1 MLMNKKVIKKTD
13 SAFNPIAKG
22 LKGAGF
28 FAREFPIEPFLL
40 FSEFRMSQQVFG
52 PHPHAGVSV
61 MTYMR
66 PDSKE
71 SFINRDNL
79 SGLSFIEP
87 GGLQIMQAGSGM
99 HHDEFPKVQ
108 GVETSGFQIWF
119 NHSDK
124 NRLIAP
130 KSIHVDAKD
139 VPEVASENALVR
151 IVHGAYGGKS
161 TTHKMATDVDLL
173 HIYLN
178 PHKSIT
184 IATKPM
190 AFVYGMDGS
199 GTTESEKILPKT
211 MINYSLEGDNI
222 SVKAGGEG
230 LQFMLGS
237 GHPHHE
243 PIVYGGP
250 FVATTP
256 EQMEDIQRRY
266 AQGEMG
272 TLAPYLY

>member
-1 MLMNKKVIKKTD
+1 MDKKVIKKTD

-71 SFINRDNL
+71 SYINRDNL
-79 SGLSFIEP
+79 TGLSIIEP

-99 HHDEFPKVQ
+99 HHDEFPKVE

-124 NRLIAP
+124 NRLVTP

-161 TTHKMATDVDLL
+161 TAHKMVTDADLL
-173 HIYLN
+173 HIFLK
-178 PHKSIT
+178 PHQSIT

-190 AFVYGMDGS
+190 AFVYGMEGS
-199 GTTESEKILPKT
+199 GTTGSEKIVSKT
-211 MINYSLEGDNI
+211 MINYSLDGDHVTI
-222 SVKAGGEG
+222 KASQEG

-237 GHPHHE
+237 GNPHNE

-256 EQMEDIQRRY
+256 EQMEEIQRSY
-266 AQGEMG
+266 SQGKMG
-272 TLAPYLY
+272 TLAPYTY

>member
-1 MLMNKKVIKKTD
+1 MNKKVIKKTD

-40 FSEFRMSQQVFG
+40 FSEFRMSLPVFG

-87 GGLQIMQAGSGM
+87 GGLHIMQAGSGM
-99 HHDEFPKVQ
+99 HHDEFPKED
-108 GVETSGFQIWF
+108 GVVTSGFQIWF
-119 NHSDK
+119 NHSGK
-124 NRLIAP
+124 NRFVTP
-130 KSIHVDAKD
+130 RSIHVDAKD
-139 VPEVASENALVR
+139 VPEVESENALIR

-161 TTHKMATDVDLL
+161 TMHKMVTDVDLL
-173 HIYLN
+173 HIYLK

-184 IATKPM
+184 IATKQM
-190 AFVYGMDGS
+190 AFVYGMEGG

-211 MINYSLEGDNI
+211 MINYSLDGDNI
-222 SVKAGGEG
+222 TIKAGQEG
-230 LQFMLGS
+230 LQFMLGT
-237 GHPHHE
+237 GNPHHE

-250 FVATTP
+250 FVATTS
-256 EQMEDIQRRY
+256 EQMEEMQRRY
-266 AQGEMG
+266 SRGEMG
-272 TLAPYLY
+272 QLEPYENE

>member
-1 MLMNKKVIKKTD
+1 MNKKVIKKTD
-13 SAFNPIAKG
+13 TAFKPIAKG
-22 LKGAGF
+22 LKGTGF
-28 FAREFPIEPFLL
+28 FARDFPIEPFLL
-40 FSEFRMSQQVFG
+40 FSEFRMSLQVFG

-71 SFINRDNL
+71 SYINRDNL
-79 SGLSFIEP
+79 TGLSFIEP

-99 HHDEFPKVQ
+99 HHDEFPKVE
-108 GVETSGFQIWF
+108 GAETSGFQIWF

-124 NRLIAP
+124 NRFVTP
-130 KSIHVDAKD
+130 KSIHIDAKD

-151 IVHGAYGGKS
+151 IVHGTYGGKS
-161 TTHKMATDVDLL
+161 TTHKMVTDVDLL
-173 HIYLN
+173 HIYLK

-190 AFVYGMDGS
+190 AFVYGMEGS
-199 GTTESEKILPKT
+199 GTTENEKILPKT

-222 SVKAGGEG
+222 TIKAGQEG

-237 GHPHHE
+237 GNPH
-243 PIVYGGP
+243 
-250 FVATTP
+250 
-256 EQMEDIQRRY
+256 
-266 AQGEMG
+266 
-272 TLAPYLY
+272 L

>member
-1 MLMNKKVIKKTD
+1 MNKKVIKKTD

-22 LKGAGF
+22 LKGTGF

-40 FSEFRMSQQVFG
+40 FSEFRMSLPVFG

-71 SFINRDNL
+71 GFINRDNL

-87 GGLQIMQAGSGM
+87 GGLQIMQAGTGM
-99 HHDEFPKVQ
+99 HHDEFPKVE
-108 GVETSGFQIWF
+108 GVETSGFQIWV

-124 NRLIAP
+124 NRFVTP
-130 KSIHVDAKD
+130 QSIHVDAKD
-139 VPEVASENALVR
+139 VPEVTSENALVR
-151 IVHGAYGGKS
+151 IVHGAYGDKS
-161 TTHKMATDVDLL
+161 TTHKMVTAIDLL
-173 HIYLN
+173 HIFLK

-184 IATKPM
+184 IATKQM
-190 AFVYGMDGS
+190 AFVYGMEGS

-211 MINYSLEGDNI
+211 MINYSLDGDDI
-222 SVKAGGEG
+222 TITAGHDGF
-230 LQFMLGS
+230 QFMFGS
-237 GHPHHE
+237 GNPHHE

-250 FVATTP
+250 FVATTSK
-256 EQMEDIQRRY
+256 QMEEMQRSY
-266 AQGEMG
+266 SQGEMG
-272 TLAPYLY
+272 TLALYTY